1 MGGGGVAEGEG
12 GSACSSAGQTTQGR
26 TFRACDGAQGARAAW
41 PACSR
46 CRPPRH
52 HAPPVSEADVRAGG
66 GHAARPHRSPRCRRL
81 PAAGAE
87 LRAEAPG
94 SLGSRGTRRCPPAMR
109 CLRHCW
115 ARPHDLNRGGG
126 GGALVAAQV
135 HSGNQSCPQA
145 WGPLRRCPKPPS
157 AGRLTTRPSLAPPGA
172 AAHTASMLTLSH
184 APRQTHFF
192 LQTRENV
199 YNSVLKLFSCQANLL
214 NLEVA
219 VISKSL
225 CGVGTCWEVM
235 NSNPQLMLKHP
246 QIHMNTKLNS

>member
-1 MGGGGVAEGEG
+1 MAEGEG

-26 TFRACDGAQGARAAW
+26 TFRACDGAQGAQGARAAW

-94 SLGSRGTRRCPPAMR
+94 SLGSRGTCRCPPAMR

-126 GGALVAAQV
+126 GCPC
-135 HSGNQSCPQA
+135 SCPGA
-145 WGPLRRCPKPPS
+145 FWESVLPS
-157 AGRLTTRPSLAPPGA
+157 GLGAPPA
-172 AAHTASMLTLSH
+172 APQ
-184 APRQTHFF
+184 APLGRPDHDPPVPGSPRGRSPHGERVNTQPCSTPDAFF
-192 LQTRENV
+192 LT
-199 YNSVLKLFSCQANLL
+199 
-214 NLEVA
+214 
-219 VISKSL
+219 
-225 CGVGTCWEVM
+225 
-235 NSNPQLMLKHP
+235 
-246 QIHMNTKLNS
+246 NTGERL